1 MEASNPRRRSPAAAA
16 FSFMLLFML
25 LSLPLYAVEPA
36 VEDAGLYKDLE
47 QSFQRVLD
55 IEREKHETL
64 VVGLESAKAFEA
76 ELDQSLDNDLLQIST
91 YRNQLFVP
99 SIQVNDLKE
108 MARDISA
115 VSGRLAQK
123 IRDAEERLASVRR
136 KRAEALELIALYEK
150 QQGITREQEIPSASR
165 RRLNDLLNGIMKQL
179 RDNEKRIDAIDAI
192 YSEQIV
198 RLREMQA
205 EFAGLAGRVTK
216 KIDEETVQA
225 VFHRDVSPVFRFVRG
240 EWQMAAAAAR
250 DNLSRL
256 FSADSRPDEAAG
268 RQWRSYLSEALTV
281 LIILGIMAAGLVYL
295 GRHCSRLRADCH
307 PEMQF
312 WQRVILTLIQRSLPI
327 AAAILFF
334 HIYLIHMQYRLPA
347 LHFFFP
353 LLIRLLSLWLVVQW
367 GLILIRTVRREIMD
381 TSYDGVMQSLKRL
394 LQGILVFGILHALV
408 EWIIC
413 QNCIESISLRLMGEI
428 VLFVWTVLFVRAIGH
443 RLPLPGTE
451 ARPWIESIRSLLVLS
466 VYVIASAGLVF
477 ELVGYGG
484 LAALWYLSWGKTAVV
499 FLWAFLFFRVLR
511 EFETGGA
518 GRKTETEAPVDTA
531 GGTDVA
537 GQRPDP
543 VRWAVIRLARLML
556 TILVLIC
563 LPMAWGAEKTFPADL
578 FEVLNYQIRFG
589 DVEINTMGFIYAI
602 LVLFVVNIFS
612 VIWQGLLRNKIFS
625 QTRMEEGLKLSITR
639 ISTYILWTIG
649 ILMALRIMGISSTTL
664 AVIFGALGIGIGF
677 GLQHIVGNF
686 ISGIILL
693 FERPMQVGD
702 VIEVGG
708 TWGVVK
714 EINVR
719 STHLKTYDNSD
730 LIVPNSDF
738 ISQRVINWSF
748 RDPKVRR
755 TITVGVAYGSDIARA
770 KEILIDIASNNSRV
784 YRQPA
789 PDALFADFGDSALIF
804 KLRFWVHIEYLL
816 SVESDIRFEIDRRF
830 REANIT
836 IPFPQRDLYIKE
848 VRGSG
853 TNEPVIGNAGKTPM
867 EARPPAPGEIA
878 V

>member
-1 MEASNPRRRSPAAAA
+1 MPVTRGKDGMEASNPWRQSVAAVI
-16 FSFMLLFML
+16 FCFMLLL
-25 LSLPLYAVEPA
+25 LTSLTLFAAESSSD
-36 VEDAGLYKDLE
+36 EAGPYEDLE
-47 QSFQRVLD
+47 KSFQRVLD
-55 IEREKHETL
+55 IEREKHERL
-64 VVGLESAKAFEA
+64 AAGLESAKVFEA
-76 ELDQSLDNDLLQIST
+76 EIGQSLDNDLLQIST

-108 MARDISA
+108 MARGISA
-115 VSGRLAQK
+115 VSGRLAQN

-136 KRAEALELIALYEK
+136 NRAEALELIALYEK

-165 RRLNDLLNGIMKQL
+165 RRLNDLLKGIMKQL
-179 RDNEKRIDAIDAI
+179 RDNEKQIDAIDLI
-192 YSEQIV
+192 YSGQIA
-198 RLREMQA
+198 RLKEMQA

-240 EWQMAAAAAR
+240 EWQIAAAAAR

-256 FSADSRPDEAAG
+256 FSADSRPEAAG

-281 LIILGIMAAGLVYL
+281 LIILGIMAASLIYL
-295 GRHCSRLRADCH
+295 GRRCGRLRADCH
-307 PEMQF
+307 PDMQF
-312 WQRVILTLIQRSLPI
+312 WQRLILTLIQRSLPI

-334 HIYLIHMQYRLPA
+334 HIYLIHMEYRLPA

-367 GLILIRTVRREIMD
+367 GLILIRMVRREITD
-381 TSYDGVMQSLKRL
+381 TSYDGAMQSLKRL

-408 EWIIC
+408 EWVIC
-413 QNCIESISLRLMGEI
+413 QNCIAPISLRLMGEI
-428 VLFVWTVLFVRAIGH
+428 VFFVWTVLFVRAIGH
-443 RLPLPGTE
+443 RLPLPGTA
-451 ARPWIESIRSLLVLS
+451 ARPWIESVRSLLVLS

-477 ELVGYGG
+477 ELAGYGG

-499 FLWAFLFFRVLR
+499 LFWAFLFFRVLR

-518 GRKTETEAPVDTA
+518 ARKTETEAPVDA
-531 GGTDVA
+531 AAGTDAA
-537 GQRPDP
+537 GQGPDP

-589 DVEINTMGFIYAI
+589 DVEINTMGFIYAV

-612 VIWQGLLRNKIFS
+612 VILQGLLRNKIFS
-625 QTRMEEGLKLSITR
+625 QTKMEEGLKLSITR
-639 ISTYILWTIG
+639 ISTYILWIIG
-649 ILMALRIMGISSTTL
+649 ILMALRIIGISSTSL

-686 ISGIILL
+686 ISGIVLL

-702 VIEVGG
+702 VIELDG

-730 LIVPNSDF
+730 LMVPNSDF

-755 TITVGVAYGSDIARA
+755 TVTVGVAYGSDIAQV
-770 KEILIDIASNNSRV
+770 KEILLDIANTNSRV
-784 YRQPA
+784 YRHPA

-804 KLRFWVHIEYLL
+804 NLRVWVHIEYML
-816 SVESDIRFEIDRRF
+816 SVESDIRCEIDRRF

-848 VRGSG
+848 VRDSG
-853 TNEPVIGNAGKTPM
+853 VNEPVIGQVPEMST
-867 EARPPAPGEIA
+867 ES
-878 V
+878 

>member
-1 MEASNPRRRSPAAAA
+1 VMPITLGKDNMEESNPWRQSVAAAA
-16 FSFMLLFML
+16 FCFMLLL
-25 LSLPLYAVEPA
+25 LTSLTLLAAEPA
-36 VEDAGLYKDLE
+36 SEEAGPYKDLE
-47 QSFQRVLD
+47 KSFQRVLD
-55 IEREKHETL
+55 IEREKHESL
-64 VVGLESAKAFEA
+64 AAGLESAKAFEA
-76 ELDQSLDNDLLQIST
+76 EIGQSLDNDLLQIST

-99 SIQVNDLKE
+99 SISINELRDVL
-108 MARDISA
+108 RDISA
-115 VSGRLAQK
+115 VSGRLAQN

-136 KRAEALELIALYEK
+136 KRGEALELMSLYEK
-150 QQGITREQEIPSASR
+150 QQGITREQEVPSASR
-165 RRLNDLLNGIMKQL
+165 RRLDDLLNGIMKQL
-179 RDNEKRIDAIDAI
+179 RDNEKRIDAIEAI

-225 VFHRDVSPVFRFVRG
+225 VFHRDVSPVFRFDRG
-240 EWQMAAAAAR
+240 EWEKAAASAR

-256 FSADSRPDEAAG
+256 FSADSRPEAAE
-268 RQWRSYLSEALTV
+268 RRWRSFLSEALTV
-281 LIILGIMAAGLVYL
+281 LIILGIMAAGLLYL
-295 GRHCSRLRADCH
+295 GRHCGRLRADCH

-334 HIYLIHMQYRLPA
+334 HIYLIHMEYRLPA
-347 LHFFFP
+347 LHFFSP

-381 TSYDGVMQSLKRL
+381 AAFDGAMQSLKRL
-394 LQGILVFGILHALV
+394 LQGILAFGILHALV

-413 QNCIESISLRLMGEI
+413 QNCIALISLRLMGEI
-428 VLFVWTVLFVRAIGH
+428 AFFVWTVLFVRAIGH
-443 RLPLPGTE
+443 HLPLHGTE
-451 ARPWIESIRSLLVLS
+451 AHPWIESIRSLLVLS

-477 ELVGYGG
+477 ELAGYGG
-484 LAALWYLSWGKTAVV
+484 LAALWYFSWGKTAVV
-499 FLWAFLFFRVLR
+499 LFWAFLFFRALR

-518 GRKTETEAPVDTA
+518 GWKTETEEPNDAAA
-531 GGTDVA
+531 GIDAA
-537 GQRPDP
+537 GKGPDP

-578 FEVLNYQIRFG
+578 FEVLNYRIRFG
-589 DVEINTMGFIYAI
+589 DVEINTMGFIYAL
-602 LVLFVVNIFS
+602 LVLFVVNIIS
-612 VIWQGLLRNKIFS
+612 VIWQGLLRNKVFS
-625 QTRMEEGLKLSITR
+625 QTTMEEGLKQSISR
-639 ISTYILWTIG
+639 ISTYILWIIG
-649 ILMALRIMGISSTTL
+649 ILMALRIMGISSTSL

-677 GLQHIVGNF
+677 GLQNIVGNF

-708 TWGVVK
+708 TWGIVK

-730 LIVPNSDF
+730 LMVPNSDF

-755 TITVGVAYGSDIARA
+755 TVTVGVAYGSDIARV
-770 KEILIDIASNNSRV
+770 KEILLDIANTNSRV

-804 KLRFWVHIEYLL
+804 KLRVWVHIEYLL
-816 SVESDIRFEIDRRF
+816 SVESDIRFEIDKRF

-853 TNEPVIGNAGKTPM
+853 ANEPVIGNAGKTPVQ
-867 EARPPAPGEIA
+867 A
-878 V
+878 